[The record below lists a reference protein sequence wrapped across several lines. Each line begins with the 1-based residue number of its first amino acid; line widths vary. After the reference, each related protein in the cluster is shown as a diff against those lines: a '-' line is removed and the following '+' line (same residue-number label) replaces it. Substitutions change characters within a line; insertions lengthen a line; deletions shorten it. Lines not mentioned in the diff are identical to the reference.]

1 MEDAE
6 DRIQGNNSTVHCFVL
21 RNLIP
26 MNLFKEVMI
35 MKLKMCTTR
44 KTFGKICLKT
54 IRDTFFQY
62 MVCNQQRDA
71 VRHEGKWEDWNFCG
85 GVTSNGRVR
94 FKILAWMGRAL
105 CWSPIKT
112 ILRSVLGVNTVI
124 IWKRVCERIYFLS
137 KQQINSR

>member
-1 MEDAE
+1 
-6 DRIQGNNSTVHCFVL
+6 
-21 RNLIP
+21 

-71 VRHEGKWEDWNFCG
+71 VKHEGKWED
-85 GVTSNGRVR
+85 
-94 FKILAWMGRAL
+94 
-105 CWSPIKT
+105 
-112 ILRSVLGVNTVI
+112 
-124 IWKRVCERIYFLS
+124 
-137 KQQINSR
+137 